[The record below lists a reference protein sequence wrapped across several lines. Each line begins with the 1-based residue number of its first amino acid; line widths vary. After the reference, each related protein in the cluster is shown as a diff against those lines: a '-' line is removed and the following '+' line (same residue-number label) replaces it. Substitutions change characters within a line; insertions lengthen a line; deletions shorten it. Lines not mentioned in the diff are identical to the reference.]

1 MKKVSVIV
9 YKEYG
14 DPVKTICLEQRELPE
29 LQSGEVLVEVKAAA
43 INPADLNTIE
53 GKYPVRPALPA
64 VPGIEGVGIVSAT
77 GPEVAGLKVGA
88 VVLLPHGLGTWR
100 EAVVVPEKDL
110 IEIPS
115 DVPLEQAAMLK
126 INPPTAWRM
135 LHDFVTLKPG
145 DWMIQNA
152 ANSGVGRATIQI
164 AQALGIR
171 TVNVVRRPELVDELK
186 AEGADVVLLEGD
198 DLKERVKAATGGAK
212 IRLGFNSVGGESA
225 LNLANTL
232 ANGGVIV
239 TFGAMSKQP
248 LRIPNGLLIFKDLS
262 WRGFWLTRW
271 YQQAGKEERDAM
283 FAALIPLVRNG
294 KLKSK
299 IERTYPLA
307 QAQEAL
313 TRAQEGKRDGKIL
326 FKMN

>member
-1 MKKVSVIV
+1 MKKVSAII
-9 YKEYG
+9 YHEYG
-14 DPVKTICLEQRELPE
+14 NPLETIRLEERELPE
-29 LQSGEVLVEVKAAA
+29 LQSGEVRVEVKAAA

-53 GKYPVRPALPA
+53 GKYPVRPSLPA
-64 VPGIEGVGIVSAT
+64 IPGVEGVGIVAAT
-77 GPEVAGLKVGA
+77 GSGVESLKVGS
-88 VVLLPHGLGTWR
+88 VVLLPHGRGTWC
-100 EAVVVPEKDL
+100 EAVVAPEKDL

-115 DVPLEQAAMLK
+115 DIPLEQAAMLK
-126 INPPTAWRM
+126 INPPTAYRM

-164 AQALGIR
+164 AKALGIR
-171 TVNVVRRPELVDELK
+171 TVNIVRRPELIDELK
-186 AEGADVVLLEGD
+186 AEGGDVVLLEGE
-198 DLKERVKAATGGAK
+198 DLKDRVKEATGGAK
-212 IRLGFNSVGGESA
+212 ILLGFNSVGGESA
-225 LNLANTL
+225 LNLANAL

-271 YQQAGKEERDAM
+271 YQKASREERDAM
-283 FAALIPLVRNG
+283 FAVLIPLLQSG

-299 IERTYPLA
+299 IEKTYPLS
-307 QAQEAL
+307 QAKEAI
-313 TRAQEGKRDGKIL
+313 TRALEGKRAGKIL
-326 FKMN
+326 FKME

>member
-1 MKKVSVIV
+1 MKKVSVII
-9 YKEYG
+9 YNEYG
-14 DPVKTICLEQRELPE
+14 SPVETIRLEERELPD
-29 LQSGEVLVEVKAAA
+29 LQAGEVLVTVKAAA

-53 GKYPVRPALPA
+53 GKYPVRPPLPA
-64 VPGIEGVGIVSAT
+64 VPGIEGVGIVTAT
-77 GPEVAGLKVGA
+77 GPGVVELKTGA

-126 INPPTAWRM
+126 INPPTAYRM
-135 LHDFVTLKPG
+135 LHDFVSLKSG

-164 AQALGIR
+164 AKALGIR

-186 AEGADVVLLEGD
+186 AEGGDVVLLEGD
-198 DLKERVKAATGGAK
+198 DLKVRVKEATGGAK
-212 IRLGFNSVGGESA
+212 ILLGFNSVGGESA

-271 YQQAGKEERDAM
+271 YQNATREERDAM
-283 FAALIPLVRNG
+283 FAVLVPLLQSG

-299 IERTYPLA
+299 IEKTYPLS
-307 QAQEAL
+307 QAKEAI
-313 TRAQEGKRDGKIL
+313 TRALEGKRDGKIL
-326 FKMN
+326 FKM

>member
-1 MKKVSVIV
+1 MRKVSAIV
-9 YKEYG
+9 YHEYG
-14 DPVKTICLEQRELPE
+14 NPVETVRVEERDLPE
-29 LQSGEVLVEVKAAA
+29 LQAGEVRIEVKAAP

-64 VPGIEGVGIVSAT
+64 VPGIEGVGVVAEIGQGVSQLKT
-77 GPEVAGLKVGA
+77 GS

-110 IEIPS
+110 IEIPA
-115 DVPLEQAAMLK
+115 DAPLEQAAMLK

-164 AQALGIR
+164 SQALGIR
-171 TVNVVRRPELVDELK
+171 TVSVVRRPELVDELV
-186 AEGADVVLLEGD
+186 AEGADAVLLEGD

-212 IRLGFNSVGGESA
+212 ILLAFNSVGGESA

-232 ANGGVIV
+232 ANGGTIV

-248 LRIPNGLLIFKDLS
+248 LRIPNGLLIFKDLR

-271 YQQAGKEERDAM
+271 YQNAGREERDAM
-283 FAALIPLVRNG
+283 FASLVPLLLNG

-299 IERTYPLA
+299 IEKTYPLT
-307 QAQEAL
+307 QAKEAIA
-313 TRAQEGKRDGKIL
+313 RALEGKRDGKIL
-326 FKMN
+326 FRMG

>member
-1 MKKVSVIV
+1 MKKVSAIV
-9 YKEYG
+9 YHEYG
-14 DPVKTICLEQRELPE
+14 NPVETVRVEERELAEP
-29 LQSGEVLVEVKAAA
+29 QDGEVLVEVKAAP

-64 VPGIEGVGIVSAT
+64 VPGIEGVGVVAAVGPGVSQLKT
-77 GPEVAGLKVGA
+77 GS

-100 EAVVVPEKDL
+100 EAAVVPEKDL
-110 IEIPS
+110 VELPA

-164 AQALGIR
+164 AGALGLR
-171 TVNVVRRPELVDELK
+171 TVNIVRRPELIDELK
-186 AEGADVVLLEGD
+186 TEGGDVVLLEGD
-198 DLKERVKAATGGAK
+198 DLKERVKEATGGAK
-212 IRLGFNSVGGESA
+212 ILLAFNSVGGESA

-232 ANGGVIV
+232 ANGGTLV

-248 LRIPNGLLIFKDLS
+248 LRIPNGLLIFKDLR

-271 YQQAGKEERDAM
+271 YQNASREERDAM
-283 FAALIPLVRNG
+283 FASLVPLLQSG
-294 KLKSK
+294 KLKTK
-299 IERTYPLA
+299 IEKTYPLS
-307 QAQEAL
+307 QAKEAIA
-313 TRAQEGKRDGKIL
+313 RALEGKRDGKIL
-326 FKMN
+326 FGMG

>member
-1 MKKVSVIV
+1 MKNVSAIV
-9 YKEYG
+9 YHQYG
-14 DPVKTICLEQRELPE
+14 NPLEVVGVESQQLAAPKA
-29 LQSGEVLVEVKAAA
+29 GEVLVEVKFAP
-43 INPADLNTIE
+43 INPADLNTVE
-53 GKYPVRPALPA
+53 GKYPVRPPLPA
-64 VPGIEGVGIVSAT
+64 VPGVEGVGVVQEV
-77 GPEVAGLKVGA
+77 GPEVKHLKKGS

-100 EAVVVPEKDL
+100 EAAVMPAESL
-110 IEIPS
+110 IEIDPQ
-115 DVPLEQAAMLK
+115 VPLEQAAMLK

-164 AQALGIR
+164 AKSLGIK
-171 TVNVVRRPELVDELK
+171 TVNLVRRQELVEELR
-186 AEGADVVLLEGD
+186 AEGGDVVLVEGE
-198 DLKERVKAATGGAK
+198 DLRKQVADATGGAK
-212 IRLGFNSVGGESA
+212 LRLAFNSVGGESA

-271 YQQAGKEERDAM
+271 YQNASIEERDAM
-283 FAALIPLVRNG
+283 FAKLIPLARSG
-294 KLKSK
+294 ALKTK
-299 IERTYPLA
+299 IEQTYPLS
-307 QAQEAL
+307 EAKAAIA
-313 TRAQEGKRDGKIL
+313 RALEGKREGKIL
-326 FKMN
+326 FKMG

>member
-1 MKKVSVIV
+1 MKNVSAIV
-9 YKEYG
+9 YHQYG
-14 DPVKTICLEQRELPE
+14 NPTEVVGVETQELEAPKAN
-29 LQSGEVLVEVKAAA
+29 EVLVGMKFAP
-43 INPADLNTIE
+43 INPADLNTVE
-53 GKYPVRPALPA
+53 GKYPVRPPLPA
-64 VPGIEGVGIVSAT
+64 VPGIEGVGVVE
-77 GPEVAGLKVGA
+77 EVGSEVKHLKPGS

-100 EAVVVPEKDL
+100 EAAIVPEESL
-110 IEIPS
+110 IEIS
-115 DVPLEQAAMLK
+115 ADVPLEQAAMLK

-164 AQALGIR
+164 AKSLGIK
-171 TVNVVRRPELVDELK
+171 TVNLVRREELVEELQ
-186 AEGADVVLLEGD
+186 AEGGDVVLVEGE
-198 DLKERVKAATGGAK
+198 DLRKQVAEATGGAK
-212 IRLGFNSVGGESA
+212 LRLAFNSVGGESA

-271 YQQAGKEERDAM
+271 YQNATIQERDAM
-283 FAALIPLVRNG
+283 FAQLIPLAQSG
-294 KLKSK
+294 ILKTK
-299 IERTYPLA
+299 IERTYALA
-307 QAQEAL
+307 EAKAAI
-313 TRAQEGKRDGKIL
+313 TRALEGKREGKIL
-326 FKMN
+326 FKM

>member
-1 MKKVSVIV
+1 MKNVSAIV
-9 YKEYG
+9 YHQYG
-14 DPVKTICLEQRELPE
+14 NPVETVGIETQQLEDPKA
-29 LQSGEVLVEVKAAA
+29 GEVLVGVKFAP
-43 INPADLNTIE
+43 INPADLNTVE
-53 GKYPVRPALPA
+53 GKYPVRPPLPA
-64 VPGIEGVGIVSAT
+64 VPGVEGVGVVEEV
-77 GPEVAGLKVGA
+77 GPEVKRLKKGS

-100 EAVVVPEKDL
+100 EAAVIAEESL
-110 IEIPS
+110 IEIDP

-164 AQALGIR
+164 AKSLGIK
-171 TVNVVRRPELVDELK
+171 TVNLVRRPELVEELR
-186 AEGADVVLLEGD
+186 AEGGDVVLVEGE
-198 DLKERVKAATGGAK
+198 DLRTQIADATGGAK
-212 IRLGFNSVGGESA
+212 LRLAFNSVGGESA

-232 ANGGVIV
+232 ANGGVTV

-271 YQQAGKEERDAM
+271 YQKASIEERDAM
-283 FAALIPLVRNG
+283 FAKLIPLARSG
-294 KLKSK
+294 ALKTK
-299 IERTYPLA
+299 IERTYPLS
-307 QAQEAL
+307 EAKAAI
-313 TRAQEGKRDGKIL
+313 TRALEGKREGKIL
-326 FKMN
+326 FKMS